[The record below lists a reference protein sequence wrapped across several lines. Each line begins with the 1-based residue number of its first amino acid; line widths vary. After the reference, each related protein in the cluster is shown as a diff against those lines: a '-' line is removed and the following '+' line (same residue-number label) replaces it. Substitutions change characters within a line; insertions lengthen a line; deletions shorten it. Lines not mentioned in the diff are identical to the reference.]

1 MKAIVNSPIRAG
13 VLAFVIFALSG
24 VASAQSSRL
33 NIDNLTALEGRADRV
48 VDVTLD
54 ENMFRM
60 IGKFIA
66 SGKSKSPDA
75 AKVQELIS
83 GMKGIYV
90 KSFEFEQEGQYSP
103 SDVESIRSQLK
114 GPGWSRMVGV
124 RSKKEGEN
132 AEVYMMTQADKIQG
146 IAILVA
152 NPKELTVVN
161 IIGTID
167 PERISELSDS
177 FDFPRIELK
186 RDDAEKK
193 PQ

>member
-33 NIDNLTALEGRADRV
+33 NIDNLTALEGRADKV

-66 SGKSKSPDA
+66 SSKSKSPDA

-90 KSFEFEQEGQYSP
+90 KSFEFEQEGQYSQA
-103 SDVESIRSQLK
+103 DVDSVRSQLK
-114 GPGWSRMVGV
+114 APGWSRMVGV

-132 AEVYMMTQADKIQG
+132 AEVYMMVQADKIQG
-146 IAILVA
+146 IAILVT

-186 RDDAEKK
+186 RDAEKK
-193 PQ
+193 QQ

>member
-33 NIDNLTALEGRADRV
+33 NIDNLSALEGRADKV

-54 ENMFRM
+54 ESMFRL
-60 IGKFIA
+60 IAKFLA
-66 SGKSKSPDA
+66 NSKSKSPDA

-90 KSFEFEQEGQYSP
+90 KSFEFDKEGQYTQ
-103 SDVESIRSQLK
+103 SDVDAIRSQLK

-132 AEVYMMTQADKIQG
+132 AEVYMMVQADKIEG
-146 IAILVA
+146 LAILVA
-152 NPKELTVVN
+152 DPKELTVVN

-177 FDFPRIELK
+177 LDIPRIELK
-186 RDDAEKK
+186 RDKQ
-193 PQ
+193 P

>member
-66 SGKSKSPDA
+66 SSKSKSPDA

-132 AEVYMMTQADKIQG
+132 AEVYMMVQADKIQG

-186 RDDAEKK
+186 RDAEKK
-193 PQ
+193 QQ